1 MYILQFKVASAK
13 VLTHQHDLLTLQ
25 NKLTLLETENTNL
38 KQENIQ
44 QSLKHI
50 EIITYNK
57 QRHDAEIAD
66 LENNHKSVI
75 ILTEKRYEDMVQ
87 GLKKIHLDEL
97 NSIQERYKYSN
108 NLEQMSNSIKNTSGS
123 IRLIEEQ
130 LNARYK
136 GAVYYYILWLLY
148 MYICMYVRHTYIRVI
163 CV

>member
-1 MYILQFKVASAK
+1 
-13 VLTHQHDLLTLQ
+13 
-25 NKLTLLETENTNL
+25 
-38 KQENIQ
+38 
-44 QSLKHI
+44 
-50 EIITYNK
+50 
-57 QRHDAEIAD
+57 
-66 LENNHKSVI
+66 
-75 ILTEKRYEDMVQ
+75 MVQ
-87 GLKKIHLDEL
+87 GLKKIHLDEI

>member
-136 GAVYYYILWLLY
+136 GILLYIIIVYYYLFSTIHL
-148 MYICMYVRHTYIRVI
+148 
-163 CV
+163 